1 MNRKVF
7 ENFHFDAGEKEA
19 ARGEIN
25 LSEGTLLSQTENAAH
40 TSSNCSC
47 SSEITANS
55 VHNSLE
61 L

>member
-1 MNRKVF
+1 MNRNVF
-7 ENFHFDAGEKEA
+7 EDLYFDAAEKVA
-19 ARGEIN
+19 ARGENN

-47 SSEITANS
+47 SSEITVNS
-55 VHNSLE
+55 VHNILE